1 MPVYRRTVTLPLELT
16 AADPAAADR
25 DALDLAQAAAQQVED
40 RDVTGALSVGK
51 VTVTRPQPRWT
62 VVYGHGPRATE
73 QVGVWLPESGVDSRL
88 VNGLWVHRP
97 ATREQARMEHVA

>member
-16 AADPAAADR
+16 ASNPAAADR
-25 DALDLAQAAAQQVED
+25 DALDLGEAAAQQVED

-51 VTVTRPQPRWT
+51 VTVSHPQPRWI
-62 VVYGHGPRATE
+62 VVYGRGQRATA
-73 QVGVWLPESGVDSRL
+73 QVGAWLASSGVDSRL

-97 ATREQARMEHVA
+97 ATRDQVGTEHVA